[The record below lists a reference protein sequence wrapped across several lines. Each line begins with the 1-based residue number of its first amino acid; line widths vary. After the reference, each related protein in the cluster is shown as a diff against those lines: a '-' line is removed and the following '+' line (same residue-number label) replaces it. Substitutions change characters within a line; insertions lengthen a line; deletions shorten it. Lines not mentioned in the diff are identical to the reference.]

1 MVDIVIRRTEALS
14 GEVSAPPSKAYTHR
28 MLIAALLSNGVSKI
42 ANYLVSE
49 DTSATL
55 RAIKALGAKVKQQ
68 QNLLEIEGAK
78 PLKTPEKPINCGE
91 SGATLRFMI
100 PVAAIA
106 SKPVTFVMGQSLSR
120 RPIKPLLQSLKQLGV
135 KTNYSEEKPSTVTVQ
150 GGGIEGGK
158 TVLRGDISSQF
169 ISGLLFACPMA
180 RKDTEII
187 ATTPMESKSYIQ
199 MTEEVLCKH
208 NIKVSILEDFRQL
221 LIPCNQSYTPCSHVV
236 PGDFSSAAYLLAAA
250 AITSSKIKVAN
261 LDFNTKQGDKA
272 ILNILKQAGLK
283 VSVGEGFVEVEGKL
297 QGAIEVDAKDMP
309 DLVPACAAIA
319 CYAKGVSKIYNAKRL
334 RYKESDRLTS
344 IYTEL
349 KKMGANITVGEDSL
363 TIRGSCAMHGAVIDS
378 HNDHRIAMACAAA
391 ALGAEGETKILNAEC
406 VGKSY
411 PKFFKDLRLLGANIV
426 GGKLHR

>member
-1 MVDIVIRRTEALS
+1 
-14 GEVSAPPSKAYTHR
+14 
-28 MLIAALLSNGVSKI
+28 LLSNGVSKI
-42 ANYLVSE
+42 ANYLVSD

-68 QNLLEIEGAK
+68 QNFLEIEGAK
-78 PLKTPEKPINCGE
+78 TLKTPEKPINCGE

-135 KTNYSEEKPSTVTVQ
+135 KTHYSEEKPSTVTVQ

-187 ATTPMESKSYIQ
+187 VTTSMESKSYIQ

-208 NIKVSILEDFRQL
+208 NVEVSISEDFRRLQ
-221 LIPCNQSYTPCSHVV
+221 IPCNQTYNPCNHAV
-236 PGDFSSAAYLLAAA
+236 PGDLSSAAYILAAA

-272 ILNILKQAGLK
+272 ILDILKQTGLK

-297 QGAIEVDAKDMP
+297 QKAIEVDAKDVP

-319 CYAKGVSKIYNAKRL
+319 CYTKGVFKIYNAKRL
-334 RYKESDRLTS
+334 RYKESDRLAS

-349 KKMGANITVGEDSL
+349 KKMGADITVGEDSL
-363 TIRGSCAMHGAVIDS
+363 TIRGPCAMHGAVIDP

-411 PKFFKDLRLLGANIV
+411 PKFFKDLHLLGANIV